1 MWVYACVRFIYEF
14 YSWYYWWWCFSRAS
28 FLSYKNNESLISEFY
43 ITLTNIIVF
52 DSELW

>member
-28 FLSYKNNESLISEFY
+28 FLSYKNNESLVNFILPWLILLYLILSY
-43 ITLTNIIVF
+43 
-52 DSELW
+52 